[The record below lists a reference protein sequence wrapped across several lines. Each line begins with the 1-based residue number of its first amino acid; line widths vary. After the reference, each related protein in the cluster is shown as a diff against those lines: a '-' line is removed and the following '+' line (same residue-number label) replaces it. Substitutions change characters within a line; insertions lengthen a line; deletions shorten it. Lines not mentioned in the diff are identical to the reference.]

1 MKVKPWHIGCLIV
14 LVLAALYFLVGTR
27 EGLDNSST
35 CWDMVDG
42 ELQDPVTNQTKF
54 VSSAAMSSYMAKQ
67 MTHMTAIKSCFGGS
81 FPPQTQPTPSQI
93 ECMKKATGS
102 YSSLDEAKA
111 ACASDSSCTAILS
124 SPTGD
129 GGDAYSK
136 FSEDTTIVPT
146 GGARYPGQ
154 KLYVKKPCTGSPT
167 SSPLPPGPMGTAGG
181 ATMTPPPV
189 VPASSSSGA
198 PTYNFT
204 CTASPVSGMIGS
216 AAAMPGA
223 TPTWNINQPPP
234 GWNSKFGYANHQTSE
249 SSGGMA
255 GGVTSGM
262 MSDISPTSPNIGHG
276 EWKDH
281 KELSRSGAG
290 MGTSTPPS
298 SSTLPPI
305 PPPPPSPLP
314 PPPSVPD
321 PASVS
326 AASSMPA
333 SVPA

>member
-42 ELQDPVTNQTKF
+42 GLQDPVTNQVKF
-54 VSSAAMSSYMAKQ
+54 VSGESYGNYMSKQ
-67 MTHMTAIKSCFGGS
+67 LPAIMSCFGGS
-81 FPPQTQPTPSQI
+81 FPPQGSEPTPSQM
-93 ECMKKATGS
+93 ECLKKLR
-102 YSSLDEAKA
+102 YPSLEEAKA

-136 FSEDTTIVPT
+136 FSEDATIVPT

-181 ATMTPPPV
+181 AAMTPPPV

-204 CTASPVSGMIGS
+204 CTASPVSGMVGS
-216 AAAMPGA
+216 AAAM
-223 TPTWNINQPPP
+223 PTWNINQPPP

-249 SSGGMA
+249 FSGGMA

-262 MSDISPTSPNIGHG
+262 MADISPTSPNIGHG
-276 EWKDH
+276 EM
-281 KELSRSGAG
+281 SGSGSG
-290 MGTSTPPS
+290 MGMNTPPPSSTPP
-298 SSTLPPI
+298 
-305 PPPPPSPLP
+305 PLP

>member
-42 ELQDPVTNQTKF
+42 GLQDPVTNQVKF
-54 VSSAAMSSYMAKQ
+54 VSGESYSSYMSKQ
-67 MTHMTAIKSCFGGS
+67 LPAIMSCFGGS
-81 FPPQTQPTPSQI
+81 FPPPGSEPTPSQM
-93 ECMKKATGS
+93 ECLKKLR
-102 YSSLDEAKA
+102 YPSLEEAKA

-181 ATMTPPPV
+181 AAMTPPPV

-204 CTASPVSGMIGS
+204 CTASPVSGMVGS
-216 AAAMPGA
+216 AAAM
-223 TPTWNINQPPP
+223 PTWNINQPPP

-249 SSGGMA
+249 FSGGMA

-262 MSDISPTSPNIGHG
+262 MADISPTSPNIGHG

-281 KELSRSGAG
+281 KELSRRGAG
-290 MGTSTPPS
+290 MGMNTPPS

>member
-14 LVLAALYFLVGTR
+14 LVLAALYFLVSTR

-35 CWDMVDG
+35 CWDMVDSAV
-42 ELQDPVTNQTKF
+42 QDPVTNERKF
-54 VSSAAMSSYMAKQ
+54 ISGESYSSYMTKQ

-81 FPPQTQPTPSQI
+81 FPPQTQPTPSQM
-93 ECMKKATGS
+93 ECMKKAAGA
-102 YSSLDEAKA
+102 YSSLEEAKA

-124 SPTGD
+124 SGD
-129 GGDAYSK
+129 GGDVYTK
-136 FSEDTTIVPT
+136 FYEDATIVST
-146 GGARYPGQ
+146 GGASYSGQ
-154 KLYVKKPCTGSPT
+154 KIYVKKPCTGSPT

-181 ATMTPPPV
+181 AAMTPLPV

-204 CTASPVSGMIGS
+204 CTASPVSGMVGS
-216 AAAMPGA
+216 AAAM
-223 TPTWNINQPPP
+223 PTWNINQPPP

-262 MSDISPTSPNIGHG
+262 MADISPTSPNIGHG

-281 KELSRSGAG
+281 KELSRRGAG
-290 MGTSTPPS
+290 MGMNTPPS

-305 PPPPPSPLP
+305 PPPSPSPLP